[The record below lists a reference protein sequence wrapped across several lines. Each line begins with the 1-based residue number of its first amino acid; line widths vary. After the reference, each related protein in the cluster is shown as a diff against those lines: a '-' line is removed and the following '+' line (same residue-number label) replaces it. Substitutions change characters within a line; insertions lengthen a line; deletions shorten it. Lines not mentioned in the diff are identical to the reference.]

1 MKIYCTSL
9 MVILFSLQLGAQVT
23 SKNFNEEDDRKDWAY
38 SFTIYALLASQSTD
52 VGTTQLRQS
61 FSDLSSITDAG
72 FQFIASVRYKRFGFS
87 LDGTLAN
94 LGVAS
99 TQGPLELDVGI
110 DQKILDFK
118 GSYVLYETFA
128 MEENR
133 VIDGWSIEALGGA
146 KYWSND
152 VTIDYTLFLNDIP
165 VLEDTIEQPQNWWDM
180 MLGVKTTISLSRAV
194 LLGAWFNVGGFGIG
208 NSSKFAWDFT
218 YLNAFRVSRLITINA
233 GFRSFKYRRIDGEGD
248 SELETKVN
256 VLGPFLGVSFIFN

>member
-1 MKIYCTSL
+1 MKIYSTTLLVMFLGISL
-9 MVILFSLQLGAQVT
+9 TAQVT
-23 SKNFNEEDDRKDWAY
+23 NRNFNEEGDRKDWSY

-52 VGTTQLRQS
+52 VGTTQIRQS
-61 FSDLSSITDAG
+61 FGDLSSITDAG

-99 TQGPLELDVGI
+99 TQGPLDVDASI

-118 GSYVLYETFA
+118 GSYVVFETFE

-152 VTIDYTLFLNDIP
+152 VTINYRFIIDDTP
-165 VLEDTIEQPQNWWDM
+165 VLEDQIVQPQEWWDL

-194 LLGAWFNVGGFGIG
+194 LLGAWFNVGGFGLG
-208 NSSKFAWDFT
+208 NSSKFAYDLT
-218 YLNAFRVSRLITINA
+218 YLNAFRVSRLITVNA
-233 GFRSFKYRRIDGEGD
+233 GFRSFKYRRVDGEGD
-248 SELETKVN
+248 AELETKVN